1 MEKKKPAKPKSIMY
15 TGGTIRPLKCGNAYE
30 TVEAIGFH
38 KGKVV
43 AAGSESDVSARMSK
57 TGKYHEQQLHKGQT
71 LLPGL
76 IDPHLHIST
85 SGGLSAAWNDFG
97 PFEGQK
103 LQDSYNSDYLRDQ
116 IMAVKD
122 TLKCPADSS
131 DPAWI
136 LGYGVDPSLMPLS
149 APMKLVSL
157 NCDTVNEMESELPVF
172 MMAASMHTVYINQ
185 TAAYTI
191 FEKIGPVK
199 PPDHEELTTKEEY
212 YEYVNSQGGLQE
224 LAMIIPAFKA
234 IPLPSNSEVVEGITS
249 LFEMAVE
256 RGITLLYDAGMDDKT
271 AVYLK
276 PLADLCN
283 IRIGFAKICNSVD
296 DVNALGSYVPPTDE
310 FSNVYQGSI
319 KIVSDGSNQGLSGY
333 QWEDYRCKAVEPKG
347 TFNFKVKDFEDMV
360 KIAIDKNWPLMI
372 HANGNRAI
380 DNVITAYR
388 KALNG
393 KSGLIKRHRIEHCSL
408 PTEQAIGDMF
418 ELGLSPSFLIGH
430 VGYWGHVFKKTIFED
445 KALLLDPC
453 QSALRKDMR
462 ITFHSDY
469 MVTPLGPLRM
479 MEQAITRVMEQDPN
493 KEVLNKE
500 ERLTPA
506 QALKAITY
514 DAAWQCHADTW
525 VGSLEVGKLADYVI
539 LAEDPI
545 TIKDPSNIRNIS
557 VLETWIGGIQA
568 HPKKHL

>member
-1 MEKKKPAKPKSIMY
+1 
-15 TGGTIRPLKCGNAYE
+15 
-30 TVEAIGFH
+30 
-38 KGKVV
+38 
-43 AAGSESDVSARMSK
+43 
-57 TGKYHEQQLHKGQT
+57 
-71 LLPGL
+71 
-76 IDPHLHIST
+76 
-85 SGGLSAAWNDFG
+85 
-97 PFEGQK
+97 
-103 LQDSYNSDYLRDQ
+103 
-116 IMAVKD
+116 
-122 TLKCPADSS
+122 
-131 DPAWI
+131 
-136 LGYGVDPSLMPLS
+136 
-149 APMKLVSL
+149 
-157 NCDTVNEMESELPVF
+157 
-172 MMAASMHTVYINQ
+172 
-185 TAAYTI
+185 
-191 FEKIGPVK
+191 
-199 PPDHEELTTKEEY
+199 
-212 YEYVNSQGGLQE
+212 
-224 LAMIIPAFKA
+224 
-234 IPLPSNSEVVEGITS
+234 
-249 LFEMAVE
+249 
-256 RGITLLYDAGMDDKT
+256 
-271 AVYLK
+271 
-276 PLADLCN
+276 
-283 IRIGFAKICNSVD
+283 
-296 DVNALGSYVPPTDE
+296 
-310 FSNVYQGSI
+310 
-319 KIVSDGSNQGLSGY
+319 
-333 QWEDYRCKAVEPKG
+333 
-347 TFNFKVKDFEDMV
+347 MV
-360 KIAIDKNWPLMI
+360 KIAIEKNWPLMI

-545 TIKDPSNIRNIS
+545 TVKDPSNIRNIS
-557 VLETWIGGIQA
+557 VLETWIGGIQHILRNICKPNSSA
-568 HPKKHL
+568 NNSSTAFLIMCLYYLFFFFGKHDFFSVYTVVVVFVVIVFLVCS